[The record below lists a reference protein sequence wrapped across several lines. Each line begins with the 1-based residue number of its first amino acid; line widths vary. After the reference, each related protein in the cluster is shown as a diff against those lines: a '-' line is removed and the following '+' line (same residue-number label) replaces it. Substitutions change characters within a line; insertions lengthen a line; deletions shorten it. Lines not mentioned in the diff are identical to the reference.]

1 MKGKRRPK
9 GNPNSKGKRRLKGNP
24 NLKGKKRP
32 KGNPNQKGKKS
43 YKILQ
48 SKYYLSNIIMVNY

>member
-24 NLKGKKRP
+24 NSKGKKRP
-32 KGNPNQKGKKS
+32 KGNPDQKGKKS

-48 SKYYLSNIIMVNY
+48 SKYSLSNIIMVNY